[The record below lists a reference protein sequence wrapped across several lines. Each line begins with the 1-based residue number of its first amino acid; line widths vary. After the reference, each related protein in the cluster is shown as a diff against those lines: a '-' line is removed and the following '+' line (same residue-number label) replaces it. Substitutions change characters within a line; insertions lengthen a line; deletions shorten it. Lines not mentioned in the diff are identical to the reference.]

1 MLFQNFT
8 MHTSLL
14 FLVFFWCFNATSQES
29 VINRLIREADHIS
42 RFDLG
47 KAKSIIDSALS
58 LSKTSKNDTLRANV
72 LLEKGRIE
80 NYYGAYKSSLEYA
93 LRARK
98 LFHNHNH
105 TKGLAA
111 SFLLMG
117 HDYSAI
123 GNFEKSEV
131 DYMQALHLAKKINA
145 KKTIAEAYNGLG
157 NDAFD
162 NGDLDGALGYYNQSK
177 AYYTQ
182 LKSYLNVADI
192 DNNIANIYS
201 EEKMFEKAKKAYRE
215 ALKTYIAQNNETSE
229 LYIYCNLASVLCQEE
244 LFDSSLYYLDL
255 SLKLSL
261 KTGSF
266 SNIQITYSGLKET
279 YQKMGNYKEAL
290 HFSELSHA
298 YEDSIISDENDR
310 YITQLEIEYQKKIDQ
325 RTIANQSRK
334 LDSQTRQTYAAFIG
348 MGVLIV
354 LLILFFF
361 YNRRVRILNRRLA
374 LSNHK
379 ISLKNSQ
386 IDKAL
391 HEREV
396 LLKEVHHRVKNSL
409 QIISSL
415 LNLQELQLTDPNAIK
430 ALQESK
436 ARIQSIALMHQNLYQ
451 QDADLGKVN
460 IQSYLRDI
468 LELQQKAF
476 GSPEKTVNCI
486 FEVMPSELD
495 IDRSVPLGLI
505 ASEVINNA
513 FKHAFESIEQP
524 QLIVRAVIQVE
535 RFILS
540 VIDNGLG
547 LQSTSS
553 VKGNSLGLEI
563 VEALTQQLE
572 GNFVLESREEGTH
585 FRLEF
590 PV

>member
-1 MLFQNFT
+1 MR
-8 MHTSLL
+8 TSLL

-29 VINRLIREADHIS
+29 VINSLIRQANDVS
-42 RFDLG
+42 RFDLV
-47 KAKSIIDSALS
+47 KANSIIDSALN
-58 LSKTSKNDTLRANV
+58 LSKTSKNDTLRARV
-72 LLEKGRIE
+72 LLGKGRIE
-80 NYYGAYKSSLEYA
+80 NYRGLFKSSLEYA

-105 TKGLAA
+105 TEGLAA

-123 GNFEKSEV
+123 GKFEKSYD

-145 KKTIAEAYNGLG
+145 KRTIAEAYNGLG
-157 NDAFD
+157 NDAYD
-162 NGDLDGALGYYNQSK
+162 KGDFETALSYYNQSK
-177 AYYTQ
+177 AYFNQ
-182 LKSYLNVADI
+182 LKAYLNVADI

-201 EEKMFEKAKKAYRE
+201 EEKMYKKAKKAYRE
-215 ALKTYIAQNNETSE
+215 ALKTYIDQKNETSE
-229 LYIYCNLASVLCQEE
+229 LYIYYNLAEVLRKEE
-244 LFDSSLYYLDL
+244 LFDSSLYYLDKC
-255 SLKLSL
+255 LKLSL
-261 KTGSF
+261 KSGNF
-266 SNIQITYSGLKET
+266 SNIQFSYSGLKET
-279 YQKMGNYKEAL
+279 HEKMGNYEKAL

-310 YITQLEIEYQKKIDQ
+310 YIAQLEVEYQKKIDQ

-379 ISLKNSQ
+379 IRLKNSQ

-513 FKHAFESIEQP
+513 FKHAFTSIEQP
-524 QLIVRAVIQVE
+524 QLIVRAVINVE

-553 VKGNSLGLEI
+553 TKGNSLGLEI

-572 GNFVLESREEGTH
+572 GNFVLESRDEGTH

>member
-1 MLFQNFT
+1 MCIRFLFVV
-8 MHTSLL
+8 L
-14 FLVFFWCFNATSQES
+14 FLGCSNGICQEGK
-29 VINRLIREADHIS
+29 INTLIR
-42 RFDLG
+42 
-47 KAKSIIDSALS
+47 KAAVASGSDRAAATVLIDSALQMCAAI
-58 LSKTSKNDTLRANV
+58 KNDTLRARA

-80 NYYGAYKSSLEYA
+80 NYRGLYKSSLKYA

-98 LFHNHNH
+98 LYHDRSH
-105 TKGLAA
+105 TEGLAS

-117 HDYSAI
+117 HDYSAL
-123 GNFEKSEV
+123 GNYKKSHD
-131 DYMQALHLAKKINA
+131 DYVQALHLARKINA

-157 NDAFD
+157 NDAYAKEDFET
-162 NGDLDGALGYYNQSK
+162 ALKYYYQSK
-177 AYYTQ
+177 IYFIQ
-182 LKSYLNVADI
+182 LKMALNAADI

-201 EEKMFEKAKKAYRE
+201 DQQQYPKAKKAYRE
-215 ALKTYIAQNNETSE
+215 ALKTYIEQKDEISE
-229 LYIYCNLASVLCQEE
+229 LYIYYNLSEVLRKEE
-244 LFDSSLYYLDL
+244 LYDSSLYYLDL
-255 SLKLSL
+255 CLSL
-261 KTGSF
+261 SQKSGSF
-266 SNIQITYSGLKET
+266 ANLQIAYSGLKET
-279 YQKMGNYKEAL
+279 HEKMGNFKEAL

-298 YEDSIISDENDR
+298 YEDSIASEENDQ
-310 YITQLEIEYQKKIDQ
+310 YIAQLEVEYQKKMDQ

-334 LDSQTRQTYAAFIG
+334 LDAAFIG
-348 MGVLIV
+348 MGILLV
-354 LLILFFF
+354 LLILFFL

-379 ISLKNSQ
+379 IRLKNSQ

-415 LNLQELQLTDPNAIK
+415 LNLQELQLTDPNAVK

-436 ARIQSIALMHQNLYQ
+436 SRIQSIALMHQNLYQ

-476 GSPEKTVNCI
+476 GSPEKTVKCI
-486 FEVMPSELD
+486 FEVELSELD

-513 FKHAFESIEQP
+513 FKHAFNMIEQP
-524 QLIVRAVIQVE
+524 QLIVRAMVNSPKFVLE
-535 RFILS
+535 

-547 LQSTSS
+547 IQSNSPG
-553 VKGNSLGLEI
+553 KGHSLGLEI

-572 GNFVLESREEGTH
+572 GHFVLESREEGTV

>member
-1 MLFQNFT
+1 MRICFLFIF
-8 MHTSLL
+8 SI
-14 FLVFFWCFNATSQES
+14 WCFNGACQEAR
-29 VINRLIREADHIS
+29 INKLVRKANELS
-42 RFDLG
+42 RFDLV
-47 KAKSIIDSALS
+47 KAEEVIDSALR
-58 LSKTSKNDTLRANV
+58 LCAPIKNDTLRAKV
-72 LLEKGRIE
+72 LLEKGRIK
-80 NYYGAYKSSLEYA
+80 NYRGWYKSSLEYA

-105 TKGLAA
+105 ISGLAA

-123 GNFEKSEV
+123 GQYERSRD
-131 DYMQALHLAKKINA
+131 DYLKALYLAKKINA
-145 KKTIAEAYNGLG
+145 RRTIAEAYNGLG
-157 NDAFD
+157 NDAYEKKDFET
-162 NGDLDGALGYYNQSK
+162 ALSFYNQSK
-177 AYYTQ
+177 AYFNE
-182 LKSYLNVADI
+182 LKAFLNVADI

-201 EEKMFEKAKKAYRE
+201 EENKFEKAKKAYRE
-215 ALKTYIAQNNETSE
+215 ALKTYISENNKNSE
-229 LYIYCNLASVLCQEE
+229 LYIYYNLAEVLRKEH
-244 LFDSSLYYLDL
+244 LYDSSLYYLNLCLDL
-255 SLKLSL
+255 SLKS
-261 KTGSF
+261 GSF
-266 SNIQITYSGLKET
+266 SNIQYSYEGLKET
-279 YQKMGNYKEAL
+279 HQKMGNFEKAL

-298 YEDSIISDENDR
+298 YEDSIISDENDQ
-310 YITQLEIEYQKKIDQ
+310 YIAQLEVEYQKKIDQ

-334 LDSQTRQTYAAFIG
+334 IETRTRQTYAAFIA
-348 MGVLIV
+348 MGVLAV
-354 LLILFFF
+354 LLILFFL
-361 YNRRVRILNRRLA
+361 YTRRIRTLNRKLA
-374 LSNHK
+374 ITNHK
-379 ISLKNSQ
+379 IRLKNSQ

-436 ARIQSIALMHQNLYQ
+436 SRIQSIALMHQNLYQ

-476 GSPEKTVNCI
+476 SSPEKKVNCM
-486 FEVMPSELD
+486 FNVMPSELD

-513 FKHAFESIEQP
+513 FKHAFVVIPEP
-524 QLIVRAVIQVE
+524 QLIVRTTHEIGKFVLE
-535 RFILS
+535 
-540 VIDNGLG
+540 VIDNGPG
-547 LQSTSS
+547 LESTSAE
-553 VKGNSLGLEI
+553 KGQSLGLEI
-563 VEALTQQLE
+563 VEALTLQLE
-572 GNFVLESREEGTH
+572 GQFVLESRGEGTV